1 MRQYT
6 KWTGTATELPAALDE
21 HETRSNVIT
30 KYLGRY
36 ANDVLRPAGITYRTR
51 RTGQSRLLC
60 FTHDRHDSN
69 DVKSGI

>member
-1 MRQYT
+1 MDRHRE
-6 KWTGTATELPAALDE
+6 TELLNALGE
-21 HETRSNVIT
+21 RETPSNVIT

-60 FTHDRHDSN
+60 FTHDGQDSN
-69 DVKSGI
+69 DGNSGI